1 MYIDYLQNLLGL
13 NKRTFPTDLIL
24 HECVADANL
33 KGLVKIENESL
44 LKQLFR
50 NVQHLTFII
59 STNFKILHMLNKGV
73 CALNDTKS
81 IILRAFLENRY
92 FKFRVACKTPGYT
105 NIICMR
111 LKYSKVKT

>member
-1 MYIDYLQNLLGL
+1 
-13 NKRTFPTDLIL
+13 
-24 HECVADANL
+24 
-33 KGLVKIENESL
+33 
-44 LKQLFR
+44 
-50 NVQHLTFII
+50 
-59 STNFKILHMLNKGV
+59 MLNKGV

-92 FKFRVACKTPGYT
+92 FKFRVVCKTPGYT